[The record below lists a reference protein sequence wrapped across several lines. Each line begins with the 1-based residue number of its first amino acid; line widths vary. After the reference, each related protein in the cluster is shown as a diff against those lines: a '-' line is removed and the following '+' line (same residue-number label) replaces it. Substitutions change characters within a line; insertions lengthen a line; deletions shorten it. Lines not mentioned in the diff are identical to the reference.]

1 MNPYTTSHTTTD
13 TFTVVPR
20 EAVIET
26 SDALFARADLPITE
40 YEDLFTIE
48 VTELTWDIGV
58 KVYQPSDISHI
69 PRGADGKL
77 VGVFLLHG
85 GAGDFKTMESRARF
99 LVAKFGYR
107 VVSGTFPGRLYFTD
121 ESRDWP
127 GDTIAEDGTVRT
139 PLWKIGEEV
148 TPDQYDVKIDL
159 SMRDRYGRRT
169 VAKAKPGS
177 KFLDRLAASPLAM
190 EAACRTAIQRH
201 FPVEE
206 FSVYLHG
213 HSTGGPLQFSNC
225 QRVSNIQGV
234 LAIENS
240 AFGYINAAKHAW
252 AGLAQR
258 VDPFDELAIR
268 TWRDLA
274 RYAGPEALGQQG
286 ADALR
291 RLPSLMENILDN
303 WETQRKRPQFKCEYL
318 VTWNIIPS
326 LVAAAEHTAARLGYN
341 DSETTALIDNYVGLT
356 RELPADTHRPV
367 PNVLFGISLNSPDHP
382 PAVYEETILPL
393 FAAMKPAPL
402 VTVTH
407 FQAGAHGYADAEED
421 LPLGIAP
428 AVFASW
434 DEAIRGGYFVKN

>member
-1 MNPYTTSHTTTD
+1 MQSTSHTTTD

-20 EAVIET
+20 DALIET
-26 SDALFARADLPITE
+26 SNLLFARADLMIKE
-40 YEDLFTIE
+40 HEDLFTIDVAE
-48 VTELTWDIGV
+48 MTWDIGV
-58 KVYQPSDISHI
+58 KVYEPADPTRI
-69 PRGADGKL
+69 PRGADCKL

-99 LVAKFGYR
+99 LVSKFGYR
-107 VVSGTFPGRLYFTD
+107 VVSGTFPGRLYLAD

-127 GDTIAEDGTVRT
+127 GDTIADDGTVRT
-139 PLWKIGEEV
+139 PIWSLGEEI
-148 TPDQYDVKIDL
+148 TPDQYDVQVDQ
-159 SMRDRYGRRT
+159 SMLDRYGRRT
-169 VAKAKPGS
+169 VAKAKSGTI
-177 KFLDRLAASPLAM
+177 FRDRLAASPLAM

-201 FPVEE
+201 FPESE

-213 HSTGGPLQFSNC
+213 HSTGGPLQFSNS
-225 QRVSNIQGV
+225 QRTANIQGV

-252 AGLAQR
+252 AGLQQR

-286 ADALR
+286 PDALR
-291 RLPSLMENILDN
+291 RLPSLMESILDA

-326 LVAAAEHTAARLGYN
+326 LIAAAEHTAARLKYN
-341 DSETTALIDNYVGLT
+341 ESETAELIGRYVGLT
-356 RELPADTHRPV
+356 RELPAETHRPV

-382 PAVYEETILPL
+382 PAVYEEAILPL

-407 FQAGAHGYADAEED
+407 FQAGAHGYADAEEN

-434 DEAIRGGYFVKN
+434 DEAIRNGYFVKD